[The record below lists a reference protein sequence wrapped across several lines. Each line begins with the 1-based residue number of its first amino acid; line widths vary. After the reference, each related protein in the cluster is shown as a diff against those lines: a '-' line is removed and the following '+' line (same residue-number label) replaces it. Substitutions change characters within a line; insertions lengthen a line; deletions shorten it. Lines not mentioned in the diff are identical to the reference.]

1 LRVRV
6 ETEKASFPMA
16 RIKNQAWSYNAGER
30 GANWVRAYEKA
41 KGGIIMLEWMEMPQD
56 AQGQPLRDPETGKPL
71 RIKTRQ
77 SLGHRDRDK
86 AEEAAKKK
94 ARELLSGSPTAR
106 VTSLRQLFDRYL
118 KEVTP
123 SKNETRQAGNARS
136 ARVFLAYLQDRA
148 NAGEKERGPERHPST
163 LDKQDWNGFVAV
175 RSAGKIT
182 GWKRACRN
190 GQIRDDL
197 KFIVAVLNWASAADE
212 TAPHFLLLNPWRGER
227 RRAQKMLMPKE
238 KDPRRPGMSDEQHD
252 ALMRH
257 SPNWRFALV
266 AVLCRETLH
275 RANSVRQLRKE
286 DVDRRRG
293 RITWPGEYDKAG
305 RRLVTPLTPEAMQAL
320 DSVPT
325 PSVLSPWLIPSEQ
338 DPGKAVSRAVLN
350 GWMQKAKKAAGI
362 EEERVGFHAYKRAG
376 VRTPAFGQFRD
387 KLREHLTGTTAATLR
402 DVYDDVS
409 YEELAEAMEM
419 LRKSRRRA

>member
-1 LRVRV
+1 MRV

-41 KGGIIMLEWMEMPQD
+41 KGGIIMLEWMEMPQE

-305 RRLVTPLTPEAMQAL
+305 RRLVTPLTPEAMEAL

-376 VRTPAFGQFRD
+376 VRTEAFGQFRD
-387 KLREHLTGTTAATLR
+387 KLREHLTGTTAETLR